1 MDNDAPVLAK
11 IADFGLSAAMM
22 QSAMGRKVDCPV
34 WLAPEIMR
42 NQEYTTKADVYSMGI
57 ILWELLTKQQKLFSE
72 VRSQLTAV
80 HVLSRTFRHQTLHSL
95 TTYDRSLTTRLRVFA
110 LRSNRRSSS

>member
-1 MDNDAPVLAK
+1 MDDDAPVLAK

-72 VRSQLTAV
+72 VRPTTTRTAV
-80 HVLSRTFRHQTLHSL
+80 RVLSTLFVLCSLGAKLRTIGAKTR
-95 TTYDRSLTTRLRVFA
+95 RSLVR
-110 LRSNRRSSS
+110 RRSSS

>member
-1 MDNDAPVLAK
+1 MDDDAPVLAK

-57 ILWELLTKQQKLFSE
+57 ILWELLTKQQKLFPE
-72 VRSQLTAV
+72 VRPRLTPPFSFS
-80 HVLSRTFRHQTLHSL
+80 HT
-95 TTYDRSLTTRLRVFA
+95 
-110 LRSNRRSSS
+110 

>member
-1 MDNDAPVLAK
+1 
-11 IADFGLSAAMM
+11 
-22 QSAMGRKVDCPV
+22 V

-72 VRSQLTAV
+72 VRPRLTPPFTF
-80 HVLSRTFRHQTLHSL
+80 SRTFIRLYYTLHSL
-95 TTYDRSLTTRLRVFA
+95 FSRS
-110 LRSNRRSSS
+110 